1 MLQRY
6 DITRDDQTN
15 QLSIKEFAVLETK
28 SRKRNDYKPDRRDY
42 SLIHEVSYNSDII
55 RAAIKEGPEVLISE
69 LRTRDFFPIYPCIE
83 LIANN
88 VIDDCRLRRQSV
100 LPAGEQ
106 PGSSRHDGRQR
117 RLVGNHRSQCASAGE
132 ADAARRAAM
141 ARPR

>member
-1 MLQRY
+1 MLMHGGIMLQRY

-88 VIDDCRLRRQSV
+88 VIALFNGNSESVSEMFFDDRSLLS
-100 LPAGEQ
+100 GYEEEQ
-106 PGSSRHDGRQR
+106 
-117 RLVGNHRSQCASAGE
+117 E
-132 ADAARRAAM
+132 
-141 ARPR
+141 

>member
-1 MLQRY
+1 MLMHGGIMLQRY
-6 DITRDDQTN
+6 NITRDDQTN

-83 LIANN
+83 LIADN
-88 VIDDCRLRRQSV
+88 VIALFNGNSESVSEMFFDDRSLLSSYEE
-100 LPAGEQ
+100 EQ
-106 PGSSRHDGRQR
+106 
-117 RLVGNHRSQCASAGE
+117 E
-132 ADAARRAAM
+132 
-141 ARPR
+141 

>member
-1 MLQRY
+1 MMHGGIMLQRY

-15 QLSIKEFAVLETK
+15 QLSIKVFAVLETK

-83 LIANN
+83 LIADS
-88 VIDDCRLRRQSV
+88 VIALFN
-100 LPAGEQ
+100 
-106 PGSSRHDGRQR
+106 GSSESAFEMFFDD
-117 RLVGNHRSQCASAGE
+117 RSLLSTYEEEQE
-132 ADAARRAAM
+132 
-141 ARPR
+141 